1 MRKVYLEGK
10 LGEKFGDEWTLAV
23 NTPAEALQAIAVQR
37 PGFRKFLVDGEG
49 IEGYEI
55 LVDDKSIESEAE
67 LLLANPSME
76 QSYTFVPVIAGSKSK
91 LMTMVLGVTLIAVTG
106 GFGSGLVPGFM
117 SKVQ

>member
-49 IEGYEI
+49 IDVNVTI
-55 LVDDKSIESEAE
+55 
-67 LLLANPSME
+67 
-76 QSYTFVPVIAGSKSK
+76 K
-91 LMTMVLGVTLIAVTG
+91 L
-106 GFGSGLVPGFM
+106 
-117 SKVQ
+117 